1 MNNGISEID
10 DKKFFLSKN
19 GKINAKDELNATL
32 NALLNETTFGD
43 KSTACK
49 FPARKQWLKEKLDI
63 KDFPDVRCEKYEK
76 ILKRLNPKS
85 ATMVFPSAHINSPA
99 SMFGHTFLRI
109 NSAYKSKLLS
119 YAINY
124 AADADPNKENG
135 FMFAIKGLVGGYFGK
150 YSLLP
155 YYEKLKEYRD
165 SEQRDVWEYDLNLT
179 EDEVRRMV
187 NHIWEINGTYSY
199 YYFFTENCSYNMLW
213 LIELARPS
221 VHLREYF
228 TYQVIPLET
237 IHAIKEEKLIK
248 NKTYR
253 ASKRTVFL
261 EYERLI
267 EKKNLHFPKKIVK
280 EEIDLKDFLK
290 NKNVSK
296 EQKKYILEAS
306 AELVEYAF
314 TKKDITK
321 DEYLLRF
328 HKITKA
334 RASLKKGKKLNI
346 KVPVNPLN
354 GHKSI
359 RATLGLGEDN
369 GESTTYLGIRS
380 TYHSLD
386 DISYGF
392 LRGTQIEYLNIELS
406 HNNKTS
412 ETDVE
417 KATLLSIASYAP
429 RSEFFNNISWRTK
442 FGWDRNYLE
451 DSSKFMA
458 TVGAGLTWGND
469 LGYLYTM
476 VDPLVYYKKS
486 FEPAIGASLGLAL
499 DKYKSFNTNFE
510 FTKRFYDN
518 SKEQNLFEASQQFRL
533 SKNMQLKFK
542 YAYTQRYTN
551 EEKENDEKYQILF
564 SYYF

>member
-1 MNNGISEID
+1 MNDGISEID

-19 GKINAKDELNATL
+19 GKTNAKDELNATIK
-32 NALLNETTFGD
+32 ALLIETTFED
-43 KSTACK
+43 NSTACK
-49 FPARKQWLKEKLDI
+49 FPARKQWLKEKLNI
-63 KDFPDVRCEKYEK
+63 KDFPKVKCEKYDK
-76 ILKRLNPKS
+76 VLKRLNPKS
-85 ATMVFPSAHINSPA
+85 VTMVFPSAHINSPA

-124 AADADPNKENG
+124 AADADSNKENG
-135 FMFAIKGLVGGYFGK
+135 FLFAIKGLIGGYFGK

-179 EDEVRRMV
+179 ENEVRKMV

-213 LIELARPS
+213 LIELARPNIN
-221 VHLREYF
+221 LREHF
-228 TYQVIPLET
+228 SYQVTPMET
-237 IHAIKEEKLIK
+237 IHAISEEKLIK

-253 ASKRTVFL
+253 ASKRTILL
-261 EYERLI
+261 EYEKLI
-267 EKKNLHFPKKIVK
+267 NKKNLHYPNKLVNKNISVDELLKK
-280 EEIDLKDFLK
+280 
-290 NKNVSK
+290 KNVSIQ
-296 EQKKYILEAS
+296 QKRYILEAS

-314 TKKDITK
+314 TTNEINKE
-321 DEYLLRF
+321 EYLLRF

-334 RASLKKGKKLNI
+334 RATLKKGKKLNI
-346 KVPVNPLN
+346 KIPVNPLE

-359 RATLGLGEDN
+359 RTTIGLGKHN
-369 GESTTYLGIRS
+369 GNTNSYLGIRP

-386 DISYGF
+386 DISHGF
-392 LRGTQIEYLNIELS
+392 LKGTQIEYFDILLS
-406 HNNKTS
+406 HNKNNS
-412 ETDVE
+412 ETNIE
-417 KATLLSIASYAP
+417 KATLLSISSFAK

-451 DSSKFMA
+451 DKSMFLS
-458 TVGAGLTWGND
+458 TIGAGFTWGND
-469 LGYLYTM
+469 LGYVYTM
-476 VDPLVYYKKS
+476 IDPVFYYKKA
-486 FEPAIGASLGLAL
+486 FESAIGASIGFAF
-499 DKYKSFNTNFE
+499 DKYKSHNTNIE
-510 FTKRFYDN
+510 FTKRLYDN
-518 SKEQNLFEASQQFRL
+518 SKEQNLFELNQQFRI

-542 YAYTQRYTN
+542 YEYTQRYEN

-564 SYYF
+564 AYYF